1 MKKYFYSLFS
11 VFALSFILISCGPE
25 NELITPIKQGIN
37 SENYEAAL
45 IAADSAIVAEPTNG
59 QANYYKAYALGRI
72 AADEPVIAD
81 RKPILQEMYDNL
93 IVAREKF
100 DAMEEPPFESEQI
113 VDLKLESWSREHNAA
128 IPYATDDSVMASV
141 EAPLD
146 IAIEHLVNATTINP
160 DSALSHDVLAQIYHM
175 NSDYSNAST
184 SLVRAMEIRGDQS
197 TAADY
202 DRLASYYFMVE
213 DFNSALSTV
222 NTGLDMYPDSV
233 FLVQKKADALF
244 QTGDTDGALE
254 VVGELIARDPTNAQY
269 HLVVGTQIYQ
279 RVQTLSDEYQDNSD
293 AIYDLRDND
302 GTDEEIAAIE
312 TRNEDIITESE
323 GLTAR
328 AEEALLKAVEIDD
341 ANPVAYNTLGIL
353 YQNKAAALFEQR
365 NMTTDND
372 EAARFDE
379 LARAEAEKAML
390 NYEKA
395 AELDPE
401 DTGLWETLFRI
412 YTLLDY
418 REKAEDAM
426 NKAGM

>member
-45 IAADSAIVAEPTNG
+45 IAADSAIAAEPTNG
-59 QANYYKAYALGRI
+59 QANYYKAYALSRI
-72 AADEPVIAD
+72 ASNEPVIAD

-93 IVAREKF
+93 VIAREKF
-100 DAMEEPPFESEQI
+100 EAMEDPPFESEQI
-113 VDLKLESWSREHNAA
+113 VELKIESWSREHNSA
-128 IPYATDDSVMASV
+128 IGYATDDSVMASV
-141 EAPLD
+141 EEPLK
-146 IAIEHLVNATTINP
+146 IAIAHLTNAVTINP
-160 DSALSHDVLAQIYHM
+160 DSALSHDVIAQIYHM
-175 NSDYSNAST
+175 DGDYANASA
-184 SLVRAMEIRGDQS
+184 SLERAIEIRETGS
-197 TAADY
+197 AADY
-202 DRLASYYFMVE
+202 DRLASYYFMIE
-213 DFNSALSTV
+213 DFPSALTAI

-244 QTGDTDGALE
+244 QTGDTDGALD
-254 VVGELIARDPTNAQY
+254 VVGELISRDPMNPQY

-279 RVQTLSDEYQDNSD
+279 RVQVLSDEYQDNND
-293 AIYDLRDND
+293 LLYDLGD
-302 GTDEEIAAIE
+302 GGSEEEIAAIE
-312 TRNEDIITESE
+312 ARNVEIQEESD

-328 AEEALLKAVEIDD
+328 AEESLLRAAEIDD
-341 ANPVAYNTLGIL
+341 SNPVAFNTLGIL

-418 REKAEDAM
+418 REKAEAAM
-426 NKAGM
+426 EKAGM

>member
-45 IAADSAIVAEPTNG
+45 VAADSAIAAEPTNG
-59 QANYYKAYALGRI
+59 QANYYKAYALSRL
-72 AADEPVIAD
+72 AANEPVIAD
-81 RKPILQEMYDNL
+81 RKPILEDMLSNL
-93 IVAREKF
+93 RTAREKF
-100 DAMEEPPFESEQI
+100 DAMEEPPFESEQ
-113 VDLKLESWSREHNAA
+113 VTELQLESWSREHNDA
-128 IPYATDDSVMASV
+128 IGYATNDSVMASV
-141 EAPLD
+141 DEPLK
-146 IAIEHLVNATTINP
+146 IAIAHLTNAVTINP
-160 DSALSHDVLAQIYHM
+160 DSSLSHDVLAQIYHM
-175 NSDYSNAST
+175 DGDYENASA
-184 SLVRAMEIRGDQS
+184 SLENAIAIKGDG

-202 DRLASYYFMVE
+202 DRLASYYFMTN
-213 DFNSALSTV
+213 DFESALSSV
-222 NTGLDMYPDSV
+222 NTGLELYPDSV

-244 QTGDTDGALE
+244 QTGNTEGALE
-254 VVGELIARDPTNAQY
+254 VVNELIERDPNNPQY

-279 RVQTLSDEYQDNSD
+279 RVQTLSDELNDNND
-293 AIYDLRDND
+293 AIYDLQGKD
-302 GTDEEIAAIE
+302 GSDSDIEALEARNAEIMEETD
-312 TRNEDIITESE
+312 

-328 AEEALLKAVEIDD
+328 AESSLLRAAEIDD
-341 ANPVAYNTLGIL
+341 TNPVAFNTLGIL

-365 NMTTDND
+365 NMTRDND
-372 EAARFDE
+372 EAERLDA
-379 LARAEAEKAML
+379 LARAEAEKAMV

-418 REKAEDAM
+418 REKAEAAM
-426 NKAGM
+426 EKAGM

>member
-45 IAADSAIVAEPTNG
+45 IAADSAIAAEPTNG
-59 QANYYKAYALGRI
+59 QANYYKAYALSRI
-72 AADEPVIAD
+72 AANEPVITD

-93 IVAREKF
+93 VIARDKF
-100 DAMEEPPFESEQI
+100 DVMEDPPFESEQI
-113 VDLKLESWSREHNAA
+113 VELKIESWSREHNAA
-128 IPYATDDSVMASV
+128 IGYATDDSVMASV
-141 EAPLD
+141 EEPLKVA
-146 IAIEHLVNATTINP
+146 IAHLTNAVTINP
-160 DSALSHDVLAQIYHM
+160 DSALSHDVIAQIYHM
-175 NSDYSNAST
+175 DGDYANASA
-184 SLVRAMEIRGDQS
+184 SLERAIEIREAG

-202 DRLASYYFMVE
+202 DRLASYYFMIE
-213 DFNSALSTV
+213 DYPSALTAI
-222 NTGLDMYPDSV
+222 NTGLEMYPDSI

-244 QTGDTDGALE
+244 QTGDTDGALD
-254 VVGELIARDPTNAQY
+254 VVGELISRDPMNPQY

-279 RVQTLSDEYQDNSD
+279 RVQALSDEYQENND
-293 AIYDLRDND
+293 ALYDLRDS
-302 GTDEEIAAIE
+302 GSEEEVATLEARNVAIQE
-312 TRNEDIITESE
+312 ESD
-323 GLTAR
+323 GLTMR
-328 AEEALLKAVEIDD
+328 AEESLLRAAEIDD
-341 ANPVAYNTLGIL
+341 TNPVAFNTLGIL

-401 DTGLWETLFRI
+401 DQGLWETLFRI

-418 REKAEDAM
+418 REKAEEAM
-426 NKAGM
+426 EKAGM

>member
-45 IAADSAIVAEPTNG
+45 VAADSAIAAEPTNG
-59 QANYYKAYALGRI
+59 QANYYKAYALSRI
-72 AADEPVIAD
+72 AANEPVITD
-81 RKPILQEMYDNL
+81 RMPILQEMYDNL
-93 IVAREKF
+93 IVARDKF

-128 IPYATDDSVMASV
+128 IPYATSDSVMASV
-141 EAPLD
+141 EEPLKVA
-146 IAIEHLVNATTINP
+146 IAHLNNATTINP
-160 DSALSHDVLAQIYHM
+160 DSALSHDVKAQIYHM
-175 NSDYSNAST
+175 DSDYANASK
-184 SLVRAMEIRGDQS
+184 SLVRAMEIRGTNT

-202 DRLASYYFMVE
+202 DRLASYYFMVD
-213 DFNSALSTV
+213 DFTSALSAV
-222 NTGLDMYPDSV
+222 NNGLDQYPDSV

-244 QTGDTDGALE
+244 QTGDTEGALE
-254 VVGELIARDPTNAQY
+254 VVGELIARDPMNPQY

-279 RVQTLSDEYQDNSD
+279 RVQTLSDEYQDNND
-293 AIYDLRDND
+293 MIYDLRDGD
-302 GTDEEIAAIE
+302 GSDDEIAAIE
-312 TRNEDIITESE
+312 TRNAEIQEESD

-328 AEEALLKAVEIDD
+328 AEESLLKAAELDD
-341 ANPVAYNTLGIL
+341 SNPVAFNTLGIL

-379 LARAEAEKAML
+379 LARAEAEKAMM

-418 REKAEDAM
+418 REKAEEAM